1 MSITTTTEANIGTPG
16 HDPFPEGI
24 MSQTP
29 ETDCVIEKIAAM
41 SLPDQIAQ
49 LSAHGRVL
57 ERQRQ
62 SLARQLADEKEDNAD
77 TQKKWNEALD
87 GGMKVLNQ
95 RDTLRL
101 QLAKHG
107 IEPAA

>member
-1 MSITTTTEANIGTPG
+1 
-16 HDPFPEGI
+16 

-29 ETDCVIEKIAAM
+29 ETDDVLTKIAAM

-62 SLARQLADEKEDNAD
+62 SLAQQLADEKEDNTD
-77 TQKKWNEALD
+77 TQQKWNEALNA
-87 GGMKVLNQ
+87 GLKVVDQ

-107 IEPAA
+107 IEPAG